1 MQDEEAPL
9 RESQAEKIGSIRE
22 FAVGLT
28 DEMNNLLV
36 VISGRLKILLE
47 QNTMDKDA
55 RESLEVISNCTDRLS
70 LIVNRIL
77 KFAMNMPHK
86 LESLNINEVVENACT
101 LLAYY
106 KECPASITIEKDLGK
121 DLPLIKS
128 DFNQLQEVF
137 LDLFLSAC
145 QAMAGGEVKLS
156 IKTSNFEDRFIE
168 VRISDAG
175 AKKKERTG
183 FDLLICRKIIN
194 NYNGSMEIERKD
206 YGTSVIIKLPFF

>member
-1 MQDEEAPL
+1 MQKEETPL
-9 RESQAEKIGSIRE
+9 GDSQAEKITAMRE

-47 QNTMDKDA
+47 QKPIDQDI
-55 RESLEVISNCTDRLS
+55 RENLEAISNCANRLS
-70 LIVNRIL
+70 VIVNRVL
-77 KFAMNMPHK
+77 KFAMNMPRK
-86 LESLNINEVVENACT
+86 LEDIDINEVIENACT

-106 KECPASITIEKDLGK
+106 KEYSESIVIEKDFAN

-145 QAMAGGEVKLS
+145 QAIVGEGKLS
-156 IKTSNFEDRFIE
+156 IKTTCLENKYIE
-168 VRISDAG
+168 IRICDAG
-175 AKKKERTG
+175 ARRKERTG
-183 FDLLICRKIIN
+183 FDLLICRKILN
-194 NYNGSMEIERKD
+194 NYNGSMEIERNATD
-206 YGTSVIIKLPFF
+206 TCVIIKLPLA